1 VTFLA
6 RRASAVSRFLA
17 LPVLLASLATGALA
31 APVNPA
37 QPAPAPSAP
46 AADKTQRARALLDR
60 VNAAG
65 PPLTDAELAEVMD
78 GLPTEQVDV
87 SMVMLASV
95 VVDKRGRPV
104 RGLKARNF
112 KVLEE
117 GRSLPLAW
125 FSEETDR
132 PARLVLLLDTSG
144 SMGTP
149 LQKQR
154 TRDALETLFWKFRSG
169 DKLMMLSFA
178 ADGVQQHGDWT
189 EEPFSLLDTA
199 VALRREGRTAII
211 DALYDAAAQLPP
223 APGERQ
229 AIVLVTDGLD
239 NSSEKEKADA
249 VRAARSIG
257 VPIYVVALVGED
269 RVIQEKRAQAAPLR
283 PLREIARLTGG
294 RFFLARDFFE
304 TDKAAVAIR
313 KDLRHQYWLGFKP
326 LRPPNGTY
334 RPIKVEV
341 DRKGLEVLARQG
353 YE

>member
-1 VTFLA
+1 VIPFA
-6 RRASAVSRFLA
+6 RRASAVYRLA
-17 LPVLLASLATGALA
+17 ALLLLLAWGALMV
-31 APVNPA
+31 PEVPA
-37 QPAPAPSAP
+37 QSPPNVPVPAG
-46 AADKTQRARALLDR
+46 DKSQRARALLDR
-60 VNAAG
+60 VNSGG
-65 PPLTDAELAEVMD
+65 PPLTDAELAEVME

-87 SMVMLASV
+87 SMVMLAAV
-95 VVDKRGRPV
+95 VVDRRGRPV
-104 RGLKARNF
+104 RGLKARSF
-112 KVLEE
+112 KVLEQ
-117 GRSLPLAW
+117 GRARPISW

-132 PARLVLLLDTSG
+132 PARIVLLLDTSG

-178 ADGVQQHGDWT
+178 ADGVQQHGGWT
-189 EEPFSLLDTA
+189 EEPFSLFDTA
-199 VALRREGRTAII
+199 AALRREGRTAII
-211 DALYDAAAQLPP
+211 DALAEAAAQVPP

-239 NSSEKEKADA
+239 NSSEREKADA
-249 VRAARSIG
+249 VRAARAIG

-269 RVIQEKRAQAAPLR
+269 RAIQEKRAQAPPLR

-294 RFFLARDFFE
+294 RFFLAKDFFE
-304 TDKAAVAIR
+304 TDKAAVAVR

-326 LRPPNGTY
+326 LQPPDGNY

-341 DRKGLEVLARQG
+341 DRKGLDVLTRQG

>member
-1 VTFLA
+1 VIRFA
-6 RRASAVSRFLA
+6 RRASAVTRSVA
-17 LPVLLASLATGALA
+17 LLLLLAWGRLLVPEVSAQTAPA
-31 APVNPA
+31 APVPA
-37 QPAPAPSAP
+37 G
-46 AADKTQRARALLDR
+46 DKAQRARALLDR
-60 VNAAG
+60 VNAGG
-65 PPLTDAELAEVMD
+65 PPLTDAELAEVMG

-87 SMVMLASV
+87 SMVMLAAV

-104 RGLKARNF
+104 RGLRSRSF
-112 KVLEE
+112 KVIEQ
-117 GRSLPLAW
+117 GRPRPLSW

-132 PARLVLLLDTSG
+132 PARIVLLLDTSG

-178 ADGVQQHGDWT
+178 ADGVQRHGGWT
-189 EEPFSLLDTA
+189 EEPFSLFDTA
-199 VALRREGRTAII
+199 TALQREGRTAII
-211 DALYDAAAQLPP
+211 DALAEAASQMPP
-223 APGERQ
+223 VPGERQ

-249 VRAARSIG
+249 VSAARAIG

-269 RVIQEKRAQAAPLR
+269 RAIQEKRAQATPLR

-304 TDKAAVAIR
+304 TDKAAVAVR

-326 LRPPNGTY
+326 VRPPDGTY

-341 DRKGLEVLARQG
+341 DRRGLDVLTRQG

>member
-1 VTFLA
+1 VIPFA
-6 RRASAVSRFLA
+6 RRASAVYRLA
-17 LPVLLASLATGALA
+17 ALLLLLAWGALMV
-31 APVNPA
+31 PEVPA
-37 QPAPAPSAP
+37 QSPPNVPVPAG
-46 AADKTQRARALLDR
+46 DKSQRARALLDR
-60 VNAAG
+60 VNSGG

-78 GLPTEQVDV
+78 GLPSEQVDV
-87 SMVMLASV
+87 SMVMLAAV
-95 VVDKRGRPV
+95 VVDRRGRPV
-104 RGLKARNF
+104 RGLKARSF
-112 KVLEE
+112 KVLEQ
-117 GRSLPLAW
+117 GRARPISW

-132 PARLVLLLDTSG
+132 PARILLLLDTSG

-178 ADGVQQHGDWT
+178 ADGVQQHGGWT
-189 EEPFSLLDTA
+189 EEPFSLFDTA
-199 VALRREGRTAII
+199 AALRREGRTAII
-211 DALYDAAAQLPP
+211 DALAEAAAQVPP

-249 VRAARSIG
+249 VRAARAIG

-269 RVIQEKRAQAAPLR
+269 RAIQEKRAQAPPLR

-294 RFFLARDFFE
+294 RFFLAKDFFE
-304 TDKAAVAIR
+304 TDKAAVAVR

-326 LRPPNGTY
+326 LQPPDGNY

-341 DRKGLEVLARQG
+341 DRKGLDVLTRQG

>member
-1 VTFLA
+1 MTLIA
-6 RRASAVSRFLA
+6 RRASPRSRFAA
-17 LPVLLASLATGALA
+17 LLLLVALVAAGMPETRAQA
-31 APVNPA
+31 APGVPVPA
-37 QPAPAPSAP
+37 GDRA
-46 AADKTQRARALLDR
+46 QRARALLDR
-60 VNAAG
+60 VNAGG

-87 SMVMLASV
+87 SMVMVAAV
-95 VVDKRGRPV
+95 VVDRRGRPV
-104 RGLKARNF
+104 RGLRARSF
-112 KVLEE
+112 KVLEQ
-117 GRSLPLAW
+117 GRVRPISW

-132 PARLVLLLDTSG
+132 PARIVLLLDTSG

-154 TRDALETLFWKFRSG
+154 SRDALETLFWKFRSG
-169 DKLMMLSFA
+169 DLLMMLSFA
-178 ADGVQQHGDWT
+178 AQGVQQHGGWT
-189 EEPFSLLDTA
+189 EEPFSLFDTA
-199 VALRREGRTAII
+199 TSLQREGRTAII
-211 DALYDAAAQLPP
+211 DALAEAAAQLPP

-239 NSSEKEKADA
+239 NSSEKEKSDA
-249 VRAARSIG
+249 VEAARAIG

-269 RVIQEKRAQAAPLR
+269 RAIQERRAQATPLR

-294 RFFLARDFFE
+294 RFFLAKDFFE

-326 LRPPNGTY
+326 VRPPDGGY
-334 RPIKVEV
+334 RPIRVEV
-341 DRKGLEVLARQG
+341 ERKGLEVLARQG